1 MNHPG
6 MANELEWFFAQ
17 LLLTLPFVGA
27 FVLYVVAVLLSY
39 RTRKPWPL
47 YRTLIWIAGCFAAY
61 LAVAGPIAEKAHTD
75 FAFHMIGHLLL
86 GMLAPLLMALA
97 APVTLLVRTLPVPM
111 AKGVSQLLRSKI
123 PQVIADPSVASLL
136 NIGALWLLY
145 TTSLFAFMHAH
156 PFLYFLIHIHVFL
169 AGYMFTISMIYIDPV
184 SHRKPFL
191 YRAIVLVIA
200 LAGHGILSKWIYAN
214 PPVGVAP
221 EQAQTGAMLMYYGGD
236 AIDLLLLFIFC
247 FQWYKATRRS
257 ARASLLLQE
266 NSRANI

>member
-6 MANELEWFFAQ
+6 MANELEWFLAQ
-17 LLLTLPFVGA
+17 LLLILPFASA
-27 FVLYVVAVLLSY
+27 FVLYIIAALLSY
-39 RTRKPWPL
+39 RTVKPWPL
-47 YRTLIWIAGCFAAY
+47 YRTLMWIAGCFAAY

-75 FAFHMIGHLLL
+75 FAFHMVGHLLL

-123 PQVIADPSVASLL
+123 PQAIADPIVASLL

-145 TTSLFAFMHAH
+145 TTGLFAFMHAH

-236 AIDLLLLFIFC
+236 AIDLFLLFIFC

-266 NSRANI
+266 NSRAST